1 MTIKEALEK
10 VAEFQKGGQQTVN
23 DSPTILPY
31 SEVDFRDT
39 LIREEIKET
48 FKAGL
53 DENLVEVLD
62 GLCDIAYVLFG
73 TVNAYGL
80 QHVFEEAFN
89 RVHESNMS
97 KLTGGKLVKDK
108 LTGKVLK
115 PDTFKRVYLEDLV

>member
-10 VAEFQKGGQQTVN
+10 VAEFQKGGQQVVN
-23 DSPTILPY
+23 DRPTILPY

-39 LIREEIKET
+39 LIREEVEET
-48 FKAGL
+48 FYASVN
-53 DENLVEVLD
+53 DDLVEVLD
-62 GLCDIAYVLFG
+62 GVCDIAYVLLG
-73 TVNAYGL
+73 TINAYGL

-108 LTGKVLK
+108 ITGKVLK
-115 PDTFKRVYLEDLV
+115 PDTFKRVQLDDLV